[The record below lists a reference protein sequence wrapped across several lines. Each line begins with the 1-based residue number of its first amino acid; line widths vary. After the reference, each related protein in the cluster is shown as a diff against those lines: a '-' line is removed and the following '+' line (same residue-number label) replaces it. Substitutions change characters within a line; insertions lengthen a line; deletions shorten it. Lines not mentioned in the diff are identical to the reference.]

1 MLSMKSEREQ
11 ISKIR
16 ARHGTRN
23 DETFSAIA
31 GRTDERE
38 ACELGSGQSL
48 KADGELEREC
58 SGHKQH
64 LDLNSHELGSRDGRR
79 EERSRSPSLV
89 NSRRRPAT
97 IERIRHSALT
107 YPMLRSGADL

>member
-1 MLSMKSEREQ
+1 MFCSRGHRSSLQDCEHLLGRWRRLSAVLLHWRLTFDAVESEREQ

-38 ACELGSGQSL
+38 ACEQEVVGKKPPQSTRLG
-48 KADGELEREC
+48 
-58 SGHKQH
+58 
-64 LDLNSHELGSRDGRR
+64 
-79 EERSRSPSLV
+79 PV
-89 NSRRRPAT
+89 
-97 IERIRHSALT
+97 
-107 YPMLRSGADL
+107 LRFGAN